1 MPAPDAVLPFGRG
14 PRRPAIGAESA
25 SSTLFDSGAAAT
37 ARTHAQ
43 TPRLITVVRAVFP
56 GGVGL
61 TNAVA
66 WGADGAGRQRQV
78 SARRPLGGASIH
90 PWGPSR
96 ALDAVVTI
104 VEWSSAGH
112 ATATG
117 CPWCL
122 PSVLQRSRRGSTT
135 APNASTRTNMSPH
148 GRAAT
153 PEPLRAAPARH
164 KCAAPPSRPPPAPG
178 GALGGAVSNLRCL
191 HLRGRGSRCGE
202 RSGGTASVIREA
214 RVHAARRLQAAVRC
228 AGRFQKCS
236 RSPQGPRAGASPA
249 RRQVLEDGDDG
260 GVEVDGVGPAV
271 AAAAAGMA
279 TAAAAGM
286 ATAG

>member
-1 MPAPDAVLPFGRG
+1 MSWLENEPEFC
-14 PRRPAIGAESA
+14 
-25 SSTLFDSGAAAT
+25 
-37 ARTHAQ
+37 ARE
-43 TPRLITVVRAVFP
+43 TVK
-56 GGVGL
+56 
-61 TNAVA
+61 T
-66 WGADGAGRQRQV
+66 
-78 SARRPLGGASIH
+78 
-90 PWGPSR
+90 
-96 ALDAVVTI
+96 
-104 VEWSSAGH
+104 H

-236 RSPQGPRAGASPA
+236 RSVRGRGRARHLRVAKSSKMATMVAWRSTAS
-249 RRQVLEDGDDG
+249 VLH
-260 GVEVDGVGPAV
+260 V
-271 AAAAAGMA
+271 AAAA
-279 TAAAAGM
+279 TGM